1 MMFQSLKQLFSQINQ
16 TSTSP
21 IIDLDLAMTVLL
33 YEVAAADFT
42 IDQQEENAIQ
52 SLIADSFNLNK
63 EQAQALLVQAKQHQ
77 NNAISLQQFTHI
89 LREKLDRPSRVN
101 FIHSLWQVANSDHN
115 VDVNEEHIIRKISD
129 LLYLNHS
136 DYIRTKLKV
145 IDKT

>member
-1 MMFQSLKQLFSQINQ
+1 MFQSLKQLFSQINQ

-42 IDQQEENAIQ
+42 IEQQEENAIQ
-52 SLIADSFNLNK
+52 NLIADSFNLNN
-63 EQAQALLVQAKQHQ
+63 EQAKALLVQAKQHQ
-77 NNAISLQQFTHI
+77 NNAISLQQFTQI

-101 FIHSLWQVANSDHN
+101 FIHSLWQVANSDDN

-129 LLYLNHS
+129 LLHLNHS

>member
-1 MMFQSLKQLFSQINQ
+1 MFQSLKQLFSQINQ
-16 TSTSP
+16 SSTSP

-42 IDQQEENAIQ
+42 IEQQEENAIQ
-52 SLIADSFNLNK
+52 NLIADSFNLNN
-63 EQAQALLVQAKQHQ
+63 EQAKALLVQAKQHQ
-77 NNAISLQQFTHI
+77 NNAISLQQFTQI

-101 FIHSLWQVANSDHN
+101 FIHSLWQVANSDDN

-129 LLYLNHS
+129 LLHLNHS